1 MFNTTRMG
9 RRKSYI
15 AWLLVFLQFLLIG
28 LIVITSP
35 LTSLKIWVIGFILAG
50 IALGLYSIY
59 TIRIGNFNI
68 TPHVKPYG
76 KLIAHGPYRIMRH
89 PMYTAILITIWP
101 MVAGHFSYPR
111 LAFAILLTI
120 VLIIKLHIEE
130 GYLKKAFIP
139 YLEYTR
145 HTYKLIPFIW

>member
-9 RRKSYI
+9 KHKKYL

-35 LTSLKIWVIGFILAG
+35 LISLKLWVMGCMLAG

-76 KLIAHGPYRIMRH
+76 KMVAHGPYRLLRH
-89 PMYTAILITIWP
+89 PMYTAILLTIWP
-101 MVAGHFSYPR
+101 MVAGHFSPLR
-111 LAFAILLTI
+111 LGFAILLSL

-130 GYLKKAFIP
+130 GYLKRAFRP
-139 YLEYTR
+139 YLEYTKT
-145 HTYKLIPFIW
+145 TYKLIPYIW